1 MEVAAVSTEASASTL
16 RSQEIQR
23 SRERRRRP
31 NAVEGEGYK
40 RVTVRLTP
48 EELATVREAADEA
61 SMSVPQYLAQCA
73 LNPVGA
79 SVTKSGKARPW
90 LSWPKRLAMQRL
102 LLSAASALH
111 VMRLE
116 QVAPVGSNINQIAR
130 IANSTGYLDPERGE
144 ELDIALEEWRA
155 LDAELRERGARI
167 EQLAKDVTR
176 R

>member
-1 MEVAAVSTEASASTL
+1 MSTEASSSTL
-16 RSQEIQR
+16 RSQEIDR
-23 SRERRRRP
+23 TRARRRRA
-31 NAVEGEGYK
+31 NAVEGDGYK
-40 RVTVRLTP
+40 RVTVRLTAS
-48 EELATVREAADEA
+48 ELATVREAADEA
-61 SMSVPQYLAQCA
+61 GMSVPQYLAQCA

-90 LSWPKRLAMQRL
+90 LTWPKRLALQRL
-102 LLSAASALH
+102 LLSASSALH
-111 VMRLE
+111 VLRLE
-116 QVAPVGSNINQIAR
+116 QVAPVGSNLNQIAR

-155 LDAELRERGARI
+155 LDADMRERGARM